1 MLSKCVAGVLTK
13 KHKET
18 LMKIGKTLMVPLLLL
33 VLPVAA
39 VMGEGTMEVGV
50 DAMPMNTDLLLT
62 DPFLQLPTETSVNVV
77 WFTEWVGESHQI
89 RWGNGLG
96 NVARART
103 TKLRSME
110 GQTEDGE
117 RYAREIWRHEATATG
132 LDQGVRVP
140 YFVQSTTDDGRR
152 VRSRS
157 FTLQPLPAPGQP
169 LTILLT
175 SDHQSMPNTAAN
187 LQRVVQTVGMVDAV
201 FLAGDLVNYPDRSWE
216 WFEAFTNWR
225 GNVAGLFPAL
235 QGRADVF
242 LPEIEYAGGE
252 ILQHAVLYPV
262 IGNHEVTGQI
272 DPETGLSDYGSNG
285 PPGIK
290 QPRWFAEIKYEEMKD
305 EVNPSGDPGI
315 RERWIVANSFNTY
328 AYEDIFTLPD
338 ASPGGETYYAV
349 EYGDVF
355 LLGLY
360 STRPYRKRWNPELIN
375 KYQEGPD
382 FLNDPQNWAFGDFLY
397 EDLRP
402 GSEQAT
408 WLNRVMRS
416 PAYQNAKIRYLM
428 AHEASRGA
436 GGNAIPLKAMPVQT
450 IEYTD
455 ERGATRTKTFEYPIS
470 METWLSE
477 IQPIVGSI
485 THVRYDYPRSADT
498 WKQVVEAAVHRSGA
512 EIIHVGHS
520 HVWWRVETEEGVPVI
535 ETSNV
540 GNSYGAYLEGYRGR
554 ADADRNTWPVGDDRW
569 DQSNYTNYG
578 DPYGAD
584 LIRPSN
590 FAPMIHDGEPM
601 PVITSNQLSAFTI
614 LETPSGRITNY
625 VFDATDPNSEPLVFD
640 EFYILD
646 HSREPVDS
654 GR

>member
-1 MLSKCVAGVLTK
+1 MKTTMMSVAAC
-13 KHKET
+13 
-18 LMKIGKTLMVPLLLL
+18 LLLL
-33 VLPVAA
+33 LPTVGVVA
-39 VMGEGTMEVGV
+39 EGTMEVGV
-50 DAMPMNTDLLLT
+50 DAAPMNTELLLT
-62 DPFLQLPTETSVNVV
+62 DPFLQLPTESSVNVV
-77 WFTEWVGESHQI
+77 WFTEWEGESHHL

-96 NVARART
+96 RMTPATT

-110 GQTEDGE
+110 GRTDDGE
-117 RYAREIWRHEATATG
+117 RFARDIWRHEARATG
-132 LDQGVRVP
+132 LEQGVRVP
-140 YFVQSTTDDGRR
+140 YFVQSTTGDGRT

-169 LTILLT
+169 LKILLT

-187 LQRVVQTVGMVDAV
+187 LQKVVDTVGTVDAV

-216 WFEAFTNWR
+216 WFEAFSNWR
-225 GNVAGLFPAL
+225 GNVAGFFPAL

-252 ILQHAVLYPV
+252 ILQHAVLFPV

-272 DPETGLSDYGSNG
+272 DPETGLSEYGSSG

-290 QPRWFAEIKYEEMKD
+290 QPRWFAEIKYERVKD
-305 EVNPSGDPGI
+305 QVNPNGDPDVKA
-315 RERWIVANSFNTY
+315 EWIIANSFNTY
-328 AYEDIFTLPD
+328 AYEDIFSLPSN
-338 ASPGGETYYAV
+338 SPGGETYYSI

-355 LLGLY
+355 LVGLY
-360 STRPYRKRWNPELIN
+360 STRPYRRRWRPDGLN
-375 KYQEGPD
+375 KYQEGPE
-382 FLNDPQNWAFGDFLY
+382 FLNDPENWAFGDFLF

-402 GSEQAT
+402 GSEQAS
-408 WLNRVMRS
+408 WLNRVVRS
-416 PAYQNAKIRYLM
+416 PAYRNAKIRYIL

-455 ERGATRTKTFEYPIS
+455 STGATRTMSFEYPIA
-470 METWLSE
+470 METWE
-477 IQPIVGSI
+477 DQIEPIVDDI
-485 THVRYDYPRSADT
+485 IHVRYEYPRSTDT
-498 WKQVVEAAVHRSGA
+498 WKQVVEAAAHRNGA

-520 HVWWRVETEEGVPVI
+520 HAWWRVETEEGVPVI

-540 GNSYGAYLEGYRGR
+540 GNSYGAYYEGYRGR
-554 ADADRNTWPVGDDRW
+554 GDEDRNTWPVGDERW
-569 DQSNYTNYG
+569 DQSNYTDYG

-584 LIRPSN
+584 LIQPSN

-601 PVITSNQLSAFTI
+601 PVITSNDLSAFTI
-614 LETPSGRITNY
+614 LETASGRVTSYI
-625 VFDATDPNSEPLVFD
+625 FDAKDPDSEPVVFD
-640 EFYILD
+640 EFYLLD
-646 HSREPVDS
+646 QTREPVDS